1 MTSVGAS
8 PAVQG
13 NESSTSNAALRL
25 ALQAMKERCQQLQNR
40 LSMMEEENLQ
50 LRIERHSIPGVTPKS
65 HSDVG
70 VDSTSLLRKVEELS
84 RQKSKLSHHIYM
96 VANENKH
103 LWEHLSKLT
112 EDKSCDGSSDPSN
125 LSIGASKP
133 KKSLLTVLNH
143 QEGNQLSL
151 DEIPLRISPILSKNT
166 SNPVE
171 WNSASIKECEYPI
184 MDVDD
189 DDEAEMDGIVREEL
203 MEILGNIEEE
213 KRLLKQQQQGLKAA
227 IDVISKLSRSS
238 FMNNN
243 PCLLGDV
250 DETRSCTTGE
260 YDNLHS
266 MSSEM
271 DETNRSEGEIM
282 KVSNGVTLRNKE
294 NNFEDRICPLCTKFY
309 AKSTPFDEFNDHVL
323 SHFVEDTDQDSHL
336 SFHEIVA

>member
-1 MTSVGAS
+1 
-8 PAVQG
+8 
-13 NESSTSNAALRL
+13 
-25 ALQAMKERCQQLQNR
+25 MKERCQQLQNR

-50 LRIERHSIPGVTPKS
+50 LRIERHSIPGATPKLP
-65 HSDVG
+65 SDA
-70 VDSTSLLRKVEELS
+70 DSTSLLRKVEDLS

-112 EDKSCDGSSDPSN
+112 EDRSCDGSPDPSN
-125 LSIGASKP
+125 SIGASKP

-151 DEIPLRISPILSKNT
+151 DEIPLRISPILSKT
-166 SNPVE
+166 HRIPVALTE
-171 WNSASIKECEYPI
+171 WNSTSIKECEYPI

-189 DDEAEMDGIVREEL
+189 DDDAEMDGIVREEL
-203 MEILGNIEEE
+203 MEILSNIEEE

-227 IDVISKLSRSS
+227 IDVISKLSRTGS
-238 FMNNN
+238 FFNNN
-243 PCLLGDV
+243 PCLVGDA
-250 DETRSCTTGE
+250 EEMRSCTTGE

-266 MSSEM
+266 INSEI